1 MHSTA
6 RATTWSPEKIQMGIR
21 SGLAEKSTCLDM
33 KTLTNTKQEHKQE
46 VTDFTALKICFQAW
60 GMLTQLNTK

>member
-6 RATTWSPEKIQMGIR
+6 RVRAWSPEKIQMG
-21 SGLAEKSTCLDM
+21 SGLAEKCTRLST
-33 KTLTNTKQEHKQE
+33 KTLTNTKQEHKYD

-60 GMLTQLNTK
+60 GMLALLNMK